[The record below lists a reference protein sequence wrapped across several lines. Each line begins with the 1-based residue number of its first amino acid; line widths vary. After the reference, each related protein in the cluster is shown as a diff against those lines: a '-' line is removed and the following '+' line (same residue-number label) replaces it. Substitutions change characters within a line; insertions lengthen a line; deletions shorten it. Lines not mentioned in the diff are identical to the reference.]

1 MSKPRIMRTFAL
13 VFKVKN
19 LEKKLMSVKMKGK
32 KIGMGLGMLLASTLS
47 MGAQEMDGASAG
59 TMNLTLEK
67 AIEIALAENPTI
79 HVADKEIELKK
90 LADTEAWQ
98 NLLPT
103 VDATLSLTDNILV
116 AEMVTGMGKFKM
128 GVDGTLT
135 AIGAASLNLPVFAP
149 AVYQN
154 MKLTKQDILLA
165 QEKSRGS
172 RLDLINQVT
181 KAYYG
186 ALLSS
191 DSYEVMKKSHN
202 VAQENYEVVNEKF
215 KVGRVSEYDK
225 ISAEVQARNTNAAM
239 ISAQTG
245 KTLALLQLKVLMGVT
260 ANVDIA
266 IDDSLKAYESKLT
279 LADAEMATEEL
290 SNNSSLRQLDQNMT
304 LLERSQKILRT
315 NFMPTVALQLT
326 GQYQSYANNNWNV
339 FGYSFSPSSTLSI
352 AVSVPIFHATTW
364 TKLKSNKV
372 QIAQL
377 EDTRLNARRQLSLAA
392 ESYKQNM
399 ASTMAQVESNSEAVK
414 QAEKAVMIAEK
425 RYEIGGGTILELNQS
440 EIAQTQAELTY
451 VQSIYNYLTNKAD
464 LDYTLG
470 RETYLK

>member
-1 MSKPRIMRTFAL
+1 
-13 VFKVKN
+13 
-19 LEKKLMSVKMKGK
+19 MKGK
-32 KIGMGLGMLLASTLS
+32 KMLLSLGILLTCVLGMK
-47 MGAQEMDGASAG
+47 AQKVNGGSAG
-59 TMNLTLEK
+59 TMNLTLAK
-67 AIEIALAENPTI
+67 AIEIALAENPII
-79 HVADKEIELKK
+79 HVADKDIELKK
-90 LADTEAWQ
+90 IADTEAWQ
-98 NLLPT
+98 SLLPS
-103 VDATLSLTDNILV
+103 VDANLSLTDNILV

-135 AIGAASLNLPVFAP
+135 AVGNVTLSLPVFAP

-165 QEKSRGS
+165 QEKARGS

-191 DSYEVMKKSHN
+191 DSYDVMKRSYG
-202 VAQENYEVVNEKF
+202 VAKDNFDVVNEKY

-225 ISAEVQARNTNAAM
+225 ISAEVQARNMNASM
-239 ISAQTG
+239 VSAQTG

-260 ANVDIA
+260 ADVKIV
-266 IDDSLKAYESKLT
+266 IDDSLKAYEGRLT
-279 LADAEMATEEL
+279 LADSEVQMSEL
-290 SNNSSLRQLDQNMT
+290 DNNSSLRQMNQNMT

-315 NFMPTVALQLT
+315 GFMPTVALQLT

-339 FGYSFSPSSTLSI
+339 FNYHFSPSSTLSI
-352 AVSVPIFHATTW
+352 AVSVPIFHANNW
-364 TKLKSNKV
+364 TKLKSNKL

-377 EDTRLNARRQLSLAA
+377 EDNRLNTRRQLSLAA
-392 ESYKQNM
+392 ESYRQNM
-399 ASTMAQVESNSEAVK
+399 ASSIAQTASNAEAVK
-414 QAEKAVMIAEK
+414 QAEKAVLIAGK
-425 RYEIGGGTILELNQS
+425 RYEVGRGTILELNQS
-440 EIAQTQAELTY
+440 ETAQTQAELTY
-451 VQSIYNYLTNKAD
+451 VQSIYDYLKNKAD

>member
-1 MSKPRIMRTFAL
+1 MLLRLELFVPLHDFL
-13 VFKVKN
+13 VFYIYIFTFK
-19 LEKKLMSVKMKGK
+19 KMKGK
-32 KIGMGLGMLLASTLS
+32 KMLLSLGILLTCVLGMK
-47 MGAQEMDGASAG
+47 AQKVNGGSAG
-59 TMNLTLEK
+59 TMNLTLAK
-67 AIEIALAENPTI
+67 AIEIALAENPII
-79 HVADKEIELKK
+79 HVADKDIELKK
-90 LADTEAWQ
+90 IADTEAWQ
-98 NLLPT
+98 SLLPS
-103 VDATLSLTDNILV
+103 VDANLSLTDNILV

-135 AIGAASLNLPVFAP
+135 AVGNVTLSLPVFAP

-165 QEKSRGS
+165 QEKARGS

-191 DSYEVMKKSHN
+191 DSYDVMKRSYG
-202 VAQENYEVVNEKF
+202 VAKDNFDVVNEKY

-225 ISAEVQARNTNAAM
+225 ISAEVQARNMNASM
-239 ISAQTG
+239 VSAQTG

-260 ANVDIA
+260 ADVKIV
-266 IDDSLKAYESKLT
+266 IDDSLKAYEGRLT
-279 LADAEMATEEL
+279 LADSEVQMSEL
-290 SNNSSLRQLDQNMT
+290 DNNSSLRQMNQNMT

-315 NFMPTVALQLT
+315 GFMPTVALQLT

-339 FGYSFSPSSTLSI
+339 FNYHFSPSSTLSI
-352 AVSVPIFHATTW
+352 AVSVPIFHANNW
-364 TKLKSNKV
+364 TKLKSNKL

-377 EDTRLNARRQLSLAA
+377 EDNRLNTRRQLSLAA
-392 ESYKQNM
+392 ESYRQNM
-399 ASTMAQVESNSEAVK
+399 ASSIAQTASNAEAVK
-414 QAEKAVMIAEK
+414 QAEKAVLIAGK
-425 RYEIGGGTILELNQS
+425 RYEVGRGTILELNQS
-440 EIAQTQAELTY
+440 ETAQTQAELTY
-451 VQSIYNYLTNKAD
+451 VQSIYDYLKNKAD

>member
-1 MSKPRIMRTFAL
+1 
-13 VFKVKN
+13 
-19 LEKKLMSVKMKGK
+19 MKGK

-266 IDDSLKAYESKLT
+266 IDDSLKAYESRLT
-279 LADAEMATEEL
+279 LADAEMTTEEL